1 MEIQAL
7 NELSYKELQGKAKEF
22 SIPANQKKEV
32 LIHELFSRLQVNDEN
47 NSTAFNVEVKVQ
59 VQEKA
64 VPATPLAARP
74 TRTTRSTVKKA
85 QLVAAPVDEMEET
98 VVIPE
103 VKVVS
108 QAPIQEEEIVLKS
121 FVDEPSVV
129 DELAND
135 TTIVVD
141 SPVAE
146 AAAPVS
152 ESIESMA
159 SPQVESEQLESVE
172 EPQYD
177 EEVEYPNPTTLFDAE
192 DDEEEQES
200 DLEEAPT
207 RMGPKIAVNRHV
219 YFTSPDAKSHATLDT
234 AQTAEG
240 TKHMHFASPELQLG
254 RGVHWTYEEYNG
266 VKAEMAAE
274 KPAAQEAPVASKQ
287 EEEKKKLPKGHSDK
301 VMSFWL
307 TKAFAKP
314 VSNFFN

>member
-47 NSTAFNVEVKVQ
+47 NSTASNVEVKVQ

-64 VPATPLAARP
+64 IPATPLAARP

-85 QLVAAPVDEMEET
+85 QLVAAPVDEIEEA
-98 VVIPE
+98 VVVPE
-103 VKVVS
+103 VETVS
-108 QAPIQEEEIVLKS
+108 QAPIQDEIVMTS
-121 FVDEPSVV
+121 SMEEPSVV
-129 DELAND
+129 DEVAND
-135 TTIVVD
+135 TTIVID
-141 SPVAE
+141 SPAVE
-146 AAAPVS
+146 VAAPIS

-192 DDEEEQES
+192 EDEEEQES
-200 DLEEAPT
+200 DMEEAPT

-219 YFTSPDAKSHATLDT
+219 YFTSPDAKGHAALATT
-234 AQTAEG
+234 QTAEG
-240 TKHMHFASPELQLG
+240 TKHLHFASPELQLG
-254 RGVHWTYEEYNG
+254 KGVHWTYEEYNG
-266 VKAEMAAE
+266 VKAEIAAE
-274 KPAAQEAPVASKQ
+274 KPAAQEAAPVASKQ
-287 EEEKKKLPKGHSDK
+287 EEKKKLPKDHADK

-314 VSNFFN
+314 VSNFFK